1 MAVSIDLPPELQHPG
16 GCEQDWERYIRQWC
30 DQQLTVGQTAIVELA
45 MPAMET
51 VAITSALMHSR
62 GTEASELLGWGRN
75 TLSRKIREL
84 AIT

>member
-16 GCEQDWERYIRQWC
+16 GCERYFRQWC
-30 DQQLTVGQTAIVELA
+30 DQQLTIGQTAILEQAIPV
-45 MPAMET
+45 MET

-62 GTEASELLGWGRN
+62 GTEASELLGWRRN